1 MVTAKQCGSNEISI
15 TDAGIKSIKVELLEH
30 HLRFLAHCFNVEL
43 LIQADD
49 SEQGNHLL
57 QIFRQK
63 GYVPLNPSRRCE
75 RIAVLNVVSMH
86 LLDLACYNPPAAPA
100 NDVCSRM
107 CASPSAAR
115 ISLLLRSSAPAMY
128 REPFSTMCARKPL
141 RRTTDLGR
149 VHVWAVDEGC
159 PQMTAPPAIRPFN
172 ASRRLRFMKAPAQYR
187 DRGRQKRAPRLKGR
201 RNAYRQRPSR
211 CR

>member
-86 LLDLACYNPPAAPA
+86 LLDLACYKPSSSPRERCVLKNVCQPVGSTNLAASEKQRSG
-100 NDVCSRM
+100 DVSGTILNNVR
-107 CASPSAAR
+107 AEAVAEDHGPG
-115 ISLLLRSSAPAMY
+115 SSA
-128 REPFSTMCARKPL
+128 CV
-141 RRTTDLGR
+141 G
-149 VHVWAVDEGC
+149 G
-159 PQMTAPPAIRPFN
+159 
-172 ASRRLRFMKAPAQYR
+172 
-187 DRGRQKRAPRLKGR
+187 G
-201 RNAYRQRPSR
+201 
-211 CR
+211 